1 MKRDM
6 PWIIC
11 RLMVLAIG
19 LGAVTCTTS
28 AATILDAGLTYS
40 YDDNLSNG
48 QLTGDIKG
56 DHLID
61 LELSGGRYIQLD
73 SSLGLIGIA
82 KLKATRYD
90 TYTGINSTNLGVS
103 ASLQKKFGLGPMAPL
118 LSASMEVSHLD
129 ARHDPRDRWIYKA
142 GLGIRKRVN
151 ERLDLS
157 LDYEHLQTNP
167 DDRGEDIPFLVDNF
181 GIGGDVFRIRRNSLT
196 ASLIFSVTER
206 LSSYGSFSRQR
217 GTIVASTVPDPALV
231 SIYDKA
237 MFDPV
242 FGPGVV
248 AYAIEA
254 DTNIFG
260 AGLSWALN
268 NHSALNLGYER
279 RESKGGL
286 NFKYANNILRASLLY
301 AF

>member
-1 MKRDM
+1 MKRGT
-6 PWIIC
+6 PWFIC
-11 RLMVLAIG
+11 RLMGLAIG
-19 LGAVTCTTS
+19 LGFAASTAS
-28 AATILDAGLTYS
+28 AETIFDAGVTYS

-48 QLTGDIKG
+48 QLTSDIKG
-56 DHLID
+56 DHLLD
-61 LELSGGRYIQLD
+61 LELSGGRYFQLS
-73 SSLGLIGIA
+73 SSLGLILNA

-90 TYTGINSTNLGVS
+90 TYTDLNSTNLGVS
-103 ASLQKKFGLGPMAPL
+103 ASLRKKFGLGPMAPM
-118 LSASMEVSHLD
+118 LSASMEVSDLD
-129 ARHDPRDRWIYKA
+129 AQHDPRDRWIYKA

-167 DDRGEDIPFLVDNF
+167 DDRGEDIPFLVENF
-181 GIGGDVFRIRRNSLT
+181 GIGGDVFKIQRHSLT
-196 ASLIFSVTER
+196 ASLVFSVTER
-206 LSSYGSFSRQR
+206 LSSYGSYSRQR
-217 GTIVASTVPDPALV
+217 GTIVASTLPDPALV

-268 NHSALNLGYER
+268 NHSALNLSYER

-286 NFKYANNILRASLLY
+286 NFKYANNILRASVLY